1 MVHLLKSYMRGG
13 PDLTVAA
20 HPGHSNRHAT
30 ESKRVLEERFGA
42 GPTTFGVYYIY
53 IYKFSLDD
61 LLLWRCTLAKKFGS

>member
-1 MVHLLKSYMRGG
+1 MRGG

-30 ESKRVLEERFGA
+30 ESKHVLEERFGA

-53 IYKFSLDD
+53 ISLV
-61 LLLWRCTLAKKFGS
+61 WMICCFGGVH